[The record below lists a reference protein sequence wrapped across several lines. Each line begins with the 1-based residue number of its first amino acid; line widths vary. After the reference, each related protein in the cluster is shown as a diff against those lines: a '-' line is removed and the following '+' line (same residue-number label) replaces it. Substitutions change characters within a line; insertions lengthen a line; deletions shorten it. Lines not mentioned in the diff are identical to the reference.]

1 MSELDHKEGWV
12 LKNWYFRIVVL
23 EKTLKSLLN
32 SKGIKPVNPKGN
44 QSWIFIGRTDT
55 DAEAPIF
62 WLPDVKRQLIG
73 KDSDAWKDWRQKE
86 KRQQRMRWLESLTD
100 SVDVNLSK
108 LQELVKDI
116 EAWHAAVCG
125 VTESDSTDSSVT
137 EQQQQHDKQIRG
149 ICFTIWYLQLINSTV
164 LHTSKFVKRVNLMLI
179 VPSREKKIVYG

>member
-44 QSWIFIGRTDT
+44 QPWIV
-55 DAEAPIF
+55 DAESEAPIF
-62 WLPDVKRQLIG
+62 LPPDEKNGLIG

-149 ICFTIWYLQLINSTV
+149 ICFTI
-164 LHTSKFVKRVNLMLI
+164 
-179 VPSREKKIVYG
+179 